1 MSAGDQMGHA
11 YEHHH
16 DEIVE
21 DAIADAAEPQE
32 HEYEVPPAGAEA
44 VPRLRLVRGFAS
56 RRHPKGKV
64 KPAPASMHAVF
75 RTEVAVCGLAVK
87 GVLPSPVPAQGG
99 AIAIGGNVQRLSCD
113 QALELVDALLLVVT
127 RMDVVAEERCGA
139 TTDTTCDRED

>member
-1 MSAGDQMGHA
+1 MSAGDQMGNA
-11 YEHHH
+11 YEHH

-21 DAIADAAEPQE
+21 DAIAHAAEPQE
-32 HEYEVPPAGAEA
+32 HENEVPPAGAEP

-56 RRHPKGKV
+56 RRHPKGNV
-64 KPAPASMHAVF
+64 KPVRASMLF
-75 RTEVAVCGLAVK
+75 RTEVAVCGLTVK
-87 GVLPSPVPAQGG
+87 GVLPSTVRPQGG

-127 RMDVVAEERCGA
+127 RMDVVAEERCSA